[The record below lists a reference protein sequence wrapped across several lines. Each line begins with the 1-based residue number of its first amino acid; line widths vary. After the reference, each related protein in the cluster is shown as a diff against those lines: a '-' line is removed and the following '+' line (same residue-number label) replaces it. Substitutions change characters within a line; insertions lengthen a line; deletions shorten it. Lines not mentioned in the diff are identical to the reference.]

1 MKPSHRPSR
10 RDFLGA
16 AAAVASAA
24 SRGKLSAQPSRSEPR
39 RLRLGGPV
47 FLQSEDP
54 AELAEAHRSL
64 GYRAAYVPPV
74 GLGDTERIAA
84 IRREFGAR
92 DILLAE
98 VGAWVN
104 ALDPDPEKRAKN
116 VAYITERLALAE
128 ALGARCC
135 VAIAGSFNTEVWY
148 GPHPGNFS
156 REFFDLT
163 VETTRRIIDAVK
175 PTRTKY
181 SLEMMGWAL
190 PSGPEE
196 YVDLLRAVD
205 RAGFGVHL
213 DVCNAVNSPARM
225 YQNHALIRRC
235 FELLGPWILSCHA
248 KDVDWI
254 PEMQI
259 HFVEVVP
266 GRGLIDYRA
275 LLDGL
280 ARLPQ
285 DVPLMLEHLQTAEE
299 YAEGAA
305 YIRRVGAGLGISF
318 D

>member
-1 MKPSHRPSR
+1 MKYAQPTSR
-10 RDFLGA
+10 RTFLGTA
-16 AAAVASAA
+16 AAAVVAS
-24 SRGKLSAQPSRSEPR
+24 SRRPAAQPARTEPR

-47 FLQSEDP
+47 FVSSDDP
-54 AELAEAHRSL
+54 AELAEAHRAL
-64 GYRAAYVPPV
+64 GYRAAYAPPV
-74 GLGDTERIAA
+74 ELKDTERIAA
-84 IRREFGAR
+84 IRREFEAR
-92 DILLAE
+92 DIVLAE

-104 ALDPDPEKRAKN
+104 ALDPDPDKRARN
-116 VAYITERLALAE
+116 VAYITERLAVAE

-135 VAIAGSFNTEVWY
+135 VTIAGSFNTEVWY

-181 SLEMMGWAL
+181 SLEMMGWAI

-196 YVDLLRAVD
+196 YADLLRAVD
-205 RAGFGVHL
+205 RPEFGVHL
-213 DVCNAVNSPARM
+213 DVCNAVNSPTRM
-225 YQNHALIRRC
+225 YQNGALIRRC

-259 HFVEVVP
+259 HFVEVIP
-266 GRGLIDYRA
+266 GRGLVDYRA

-280 ARLPQ
+280 AGLPQ
-285 DVPLMLEHLQTAEE
+285 DVPVMMEHLQTAEE

-305 YIRRVGAGLGISF
+305 YIRRVGAELGITF